1 MVVQQ
6 DGNFGASLATDLIL
20 GVTCLSHRARVTKS
34 SEILFQD
41 SGITFPCRVGAK
53 LFFEMGFLTYKKA
66 RTWWLEADDNFG
78 LLVLQSSRE
87 KQEEEYIVQKSL
99 SSWYWAS
106 ATHRNDLILLPVAD
120 VYRFKKED
128 RRLRQ
133 GVFTF
138 WQASDRLSP
147 CNSVSSMFS

>member
-1 MVVQQ
+1 MVAQQ
-6 DGNFGASLATDLIL
+6 DGNFGASLATDLIF

-66 RTWWLEADDNFG
+66 RTWWFEADDNFV

-87 KQEEEYIVQKSL
+87 KQEEEEYIVQKSL

-106 ATHRNDLILLPVAD
+106 ATHKNDLIFTVS
-120 VYRFKKED
+120 
-128 RRLRQ
+128 RRRVPFEERGSTTEARCLHILT
-133 GVFTF
+133 GKWPT
-138 WQASDRLSP
+138 
-147 CNSVSSMFS
+147 VSL

>member
-1 MVVQQ
+1 MVAQQ

-53 LFFEMGFLTYKKA
+53 LFFKMGFLTYKKA
-66 RTWWLEADDNFG
+66 RTWWLEADDNLG
-78 LLVLQSSRE
+78 LLVLESSRE
-87 KQEEEYIVQKSL
+87 KQGEEEYIVQKSL
-99 SSWYWAS
+99 SSS

-120 VYRFKKED
+120 VYRFKKEY

-138 WQASDRLSP
+138 
-147 CNSVSSMFS
+147 